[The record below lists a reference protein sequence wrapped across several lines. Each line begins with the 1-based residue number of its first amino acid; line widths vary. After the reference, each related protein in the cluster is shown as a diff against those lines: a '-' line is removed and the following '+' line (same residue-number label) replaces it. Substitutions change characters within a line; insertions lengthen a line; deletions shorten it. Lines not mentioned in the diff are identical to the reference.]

1 MGLAD
6 IFKRKISREPADD
19 SVEFPNEE
27 APVERMKI
35 RVETVN
41 NLTDLDRVASYIKQG
56 HVILVKVKDLQRNDV
71 GLFQTTV
78 QKMKRMCT
86 QFNWDLVAI
95 PEGYLVVTPNYVRIE
110 RPGEY

>member
-6 IFKRKISREPADD
+6 IFKRKISREPSDD
-19 SVEFPNEE
+19 SVEFPGEE
-27 APVERMKI
+27 APAERMKV

-41 NLTDLDRVASYIKQG
+41 NLTDLDRVAGYLKQG

-71 GLFQTTV
+71 GLFQTAV
-78 QKMKRMCT
+78 QKMKRMST
-86 QFNWDLVAI
+86 QFNWDLVAL